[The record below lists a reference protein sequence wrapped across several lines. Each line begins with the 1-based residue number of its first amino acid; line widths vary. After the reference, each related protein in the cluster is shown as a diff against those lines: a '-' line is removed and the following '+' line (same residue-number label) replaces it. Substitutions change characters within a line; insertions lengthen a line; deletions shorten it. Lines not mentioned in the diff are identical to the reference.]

1 MKPDH
6 AFFSGTQEFLLGQ
19 VEVDV
24 DHRVKPDE
32 MNREGLNNK
41 HTEIPAVNIL
51 RFHFG
56 TSRRLC
62 FA

>member
-1 MKPDH
+1 MVLH
-6 AFFSGTQEFLLGQ
+6 
-19 VEVDV
+19 
-24 DHRVKPDE
+24 HRVNPDE
-32 MNREGLNNK
+32 MNREGLNNI
-41 HTEIPAVNIL
+41 HTEIRAVNIL